1 VKEADVFSDFT
12 ASSFFSPYGLE
23 ATAPVFS
30 SSEYVQLPSPLGQ
43 VFATFDNFRRLP
55 LPDRASMVGL
65 LYAMLDLGRDDATF
79 RAYDRMTAHDLF
91 IKMGLSKRLVVGLYK
106 LNSVA
111 P

>member
-1 VKEADVFSDFT
+1 MKEADVFSDFT

-65 LYAMLDLGRDDATF
+65 LYAMLDLGRDDAF
-79 RAYDRMTAHDLF
+79 DAL
-91 IKMGLSKRLVVGLYK
+91 
-106 LNSVA
+106 
-111 P
+111 